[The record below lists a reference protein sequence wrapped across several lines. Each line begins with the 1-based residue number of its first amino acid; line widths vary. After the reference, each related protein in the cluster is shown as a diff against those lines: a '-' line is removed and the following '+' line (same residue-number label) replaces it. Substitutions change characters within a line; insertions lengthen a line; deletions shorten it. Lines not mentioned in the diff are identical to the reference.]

1 MPASPAQTASFSIA
15 TRPLSI
21 DAKVE
26 VTPSGLLAIAPGAMM
41 VADPLPDIAVPTLWI
56 GIGNL
61 IFGMLQVP
69 VASRLRRLR

>member
-1 MPASPAQTASFSIA
+1 MARRWHGP
-15 TRPLSI
+15 TRAPRPCLFP
-21 DAKVE
+21 DGLQRARM
-26 VTPSGLLAIAPGAMM
+26 PSGLRAIAPGAMM